1 VKQNG
6 AAAQLDLR
14 LLYPSILYFRLVCP
28 VRWALDVRLELGQ
41 EGKSPRKLPNPFAKI
56 SGHSAGLIFVIGE
69 ACEIHAWESSK
80 LEARV
85 GRDDTKKERA
95 RAEYLRELNSMFDIC
110 RWLLH

>member
-1 VKQNG
+1 
-6 AAAQLDLR
+6 
-14 LLYPSILYFRLVCP
+14 
-28 VRWALDVRLELGQ
+28 LDVRLELGQ

-56 SGHSAGLIFVIGE
+56 SCQTFHRLNFVVGE

-95 RAEYLRELNSMFDIC
+95 RAEYLRELNSIFDPS
-110 RWLLH
+110 RLLLDLETARGTVREIDPAHPVV